1 MNRAELLAF
10 GHLIKG
16 LRERKGVTQA
26 ELAEQIGVSA
36 PYISQVELGRRIP
49 VDALCIKLADALNY
63 DIRDLVDRARKVRS
77 PDTEATLAQYNAHR
91 RKRGAGTAD
100 PRLRELEEQLR
111 RLKAILPT
119 ERYERLLDTIH
130 GVLEPYT
137 AHLARTGKRRT

>member
-49 VDALCIKLADALNY
+49 VDALCIRLAEALNY
-63 DIRDLVDRARKVRS
+63 DIRDLVDRARRVRS
-77 PDTEATLAQYNAHR
+77 PETEATLAQYNAYR
-91 RKRGAGTAD
+91 RKRGAGAAD
-100 PRLRELEEQLR
+100 PRLRDLEEQLR

-119 ERYERLLDTIH
+119 ERYERLLDTIQ

-137 AHLARTGKRRT
+137 AHLARTSKRRT